1 MLKNLTQIRC
11 EMRNIPFVKM
21 HGLGNDFVIIAE
33 EMLSPTMNM
42 TAFAQTVSDR
52 KLGVGCDQF
61 ITYRDSHDFIKM
73 SIFNQ
78 DGSKARACGNAS
90 RCLSRLIFEK
100 NGKRNITLDVD
111 GRKVLCEYINA
122 DQIKV
127 DLGLASFEESWMPK
141 KEPLWDLAIRYL
153 IEPKEMICVDVANPH
168 LVIFSKLSDQDREV
182 IGKNFQNVDLFKEGI
197 NINFAEV
204 KDDKIY
210 LKVWERG
217 TGFTYACGSGAIAT
231 FAAANKLGF
240 VSDKAEVIF
249 ELGTLKMQKTD
260 GNISMCGPVSSVFE
274 GKYYYE

>member
-1 MLKNLTQIRC
+1 MK
-11 EMRNIPFVKM
+11 NIPFVKM

-33 EMLSPTMNM
+33 EMLPPEVNM
-42 TAFAQTVSDR
+42 TDFARVISDR
-52 KLGVGCDQF
+52 RLGIGCDQF
-61 ITYRDSHDFIKM
+61 ITYKESNEFVKM

-90 RCLSRLIFEK
+90 RCLSKLIFEK
-100 NGKRNITLDVD
+100 NEKRNITLDVN
-111 GRKVLCEYINA
+111 GRKVLCEYINT

-127 DLGLASFEESWMPK
+127 DLGLASFEESWMPR
-141 KEPLWDLAIRYL
+141 KELLWDLAIRHL

-168 LVIFSKLSDQDREV
+168 LVIFSKLSDQDRKV
-182 IGKNFQNVDLFKEGI
+182 IGENFQNINLFKEGI

-217 TGFTYACGSGAIAT
+217 AGFTYACGSGAIAT

-240 VSDKAEVIF
+240 VSDRAEVVF
-249 ELGTLKMQKTD
+249 ELGSLEMQKT
-260 GNISMCGPVSSVFE
+260 GANISMCGPASFVFE
-274 GKYYYE
+274 GGYAYE